1 MHFLTPNLLHLAWL
15 ALIPLALYL
24 FRKKARRVPVSTLL
38 FFRSLSREHQE
49 SAWLRKLKKW
59 LSLLLTLLV
68 ILFAVF
74 ALARPVSNAGKDSP
88 GAVIVVVDRSASMSA
103 KDESGKTRV
112 DEARRVLRDRLNR
125 LPDQVV
131 VSLVAYD
138 AKTQVL
144 LSRNRNRRECLRLLE
159 EIQPLPMEGRP
170 DAAQVVVRRLAE
182 LEKDTQVWH
191 VGDAAWVDTAG
202 LTYEFTSVALPSL
215 TNVGITGFQ
224 IRPAPLARD
233 RYEGFVKVT
242 AAAANPGKVTATLEI
257 TLGGRLAQL
266 RELELEPGKS
276 SSLILPLEGVRGQ
289 RVEIRL
295 KAAGDCLSWDN
306 AVAAPLPQARP
317 LVVAWVADK
326 PDPFT
331 ELALTSMIEAG
342 RIEMLKGTPAA
353 WPIKDKP
360 DVYVFEQWLPDE
372 WPTDRPVIAL
382 NPDKSVGPV
391 KLKRLQGA
399 GLPHDS
405 IRSVAPDHPV
415 LFRVSASRLA
425 ITQTSVLDSGSSF
438 EPLWMAGTEPVLEAG
453 ESNGQRVVVSA
464 FSPARSE
471 QLALLPAFPLMLGN
485 ALYWCA
491 ENNEATAGLK
501 VQHPGDLLDETG
513 LLQWTEWNGS
523 QFVEASDSVTSGLLA
538 IQRLGAWRTAEG
550 HSGVSLLASVQ
561 ETDVPA
567 KKETGLASG
576 SSLPKIVG
584 SGGFSDWPKLLIWS
598 LLGVLLVESFLFHRK
613 AVF

>member
-1 MHFLTPNLLHLAWL
+1 MRFLTPNLLHLAWL

-68 ILFAVF
+68 ILLAVL
-74 ALARPVSNAGKDSP
+74 ALARPVSDAGKDSP
-88 GAVIVVVDRSASMSA
+88 GAMIVVVDRSASMAA
-103 KDESGKTRV
+103 KDEAGKTRV
-112 DEARRVLRDRLNR
+112 EEARRVLRDRLNG

-138 AKTQVL
+138 AKAQVL
-144 LSRNRNRRECLRLLE
+144 LSRNSNRRECLRLLD
-159 EIQPLPMEGRP
+159 EITPLPMEGRG
-170 DAAQVVVRRLAE
+170 DEAVTVVRRLAA
-182 LEKDTQVWH
+182 LEEGSQVWH
-191 VGDAAWVDTAG
+191 VGDAAWGDVEG
-202 LTYEFTSVALPSL
+202 LTYEFTSVALPRL
-215 TNVGITGFQ
+215 VNVGITGFQ
-224 IRPAPLARD
+224 IRQAPLARD
-233 RYEGFVKVT
+233 RYEGFVKVM
-242 AAAANPGKVTATLEI
+242 AAGANPGKITATLEI
-257 TLGGRLAQL
+257 TVANRLAQL
-266 RELELEPGKS
+266 RELELEPGESK
-276 SSLILPLEGVRGQ
+276 SLILPLEGVRGQ

-295 KAAGDCLSWDN
+295 KAAGDCLGWDD

-331 ELALTSMIEAG
+331 ELAMTSMIEAG

-353 WPIKDKP
+353 WPMKDKP
-360 DVYVFEQWLPDE
+360 DVYVFEHWLPTE
-372 WPTDRPVIAL
+372 WPVDRPVIAL
-382 NPDKSVGPV
+382 NPVASVGPV
-391 KLKRLQGA
+391 KMKTLQGA

-425 ITQTSVLDSGSSF
+425 ITQTSVLDLGSSF
-438 EPLWMAGTEPVLEAG
+438 EPLWMAGTEPVLAAG
-453 ESNGQRVVVSA
+453 EANGQRVVVSA

-491 ENNEATAGLK
+491 EGDEAMSGLR
-501 VQHPGDLLDETG
+501 VQHPGDLLEETG

-523 QFVEASDSVTSGLLA
+523 QFVETSESVPSGLLA
-538 IQRLGAWRTAEG
+538 IQRLGAWQTGEG
-550 HSGVSLLASVQ
+550 RAGASILASVQ
-561 ETDVPA
+561 ETNVPA
-567 KKETGLASG
+567 KSASE
-576 SSLPKIVG
+576 STASLPKIAG
-584 SGGFSDWPKLLIWS
+584 SSGLSDWPQMLIWS